1 MITVTMTSPDPIRAM
16 ETYRKT
22 GQEVDRWFQAQQARR
37 SSQMQCGKAC
47 TICCHGLFS
56 IGIPDALELTLGIA
70 MLEPEVRSQA
80 TERALG
86 VAERIH
92 DIEPS
97 VGDVTLFP
105 SSADSRLDRIVEG
118 LDQVPCPLLDA
129 RGECVVYPHRPMA
142 CRVEGLPLVDVRDR
156 LLGEWCELNFVEGGR
171 AESFD
176 DLTWDWSGV
185 SNTEE
190 ATSDCLAESDSAIG
204 HADAVTLIPTLLVAF
219 ETFWKPLLER
229 LGLQVEAGADSQAG
243 ASTTT
248 SS

>member
-1 MITVTMTSPDPIRAM
+1 MIAVTMTSPDPIRAL

-37 SSQMQCGKAC
+37 SSEMQCGKSC
-47 TICCHGLFS
+47 TMCCHGLFS

-70 MLEPEVRSQA
+70 MLEPEARSQA
-80 TERALG
+80 KQRALDM
-86 VAERIH
+86 AERIH

-97 VGDVTLFP
+97 VGEITLFP
-105 SSADSRLDRIVEG
+105 SSDDPRIDRIIEG
-118 LDQVPCPLLDA
+118 LDQVPCPLLGA
-129 RGECVVYPHRPMA
+129 RGECVVYTHRPMA
-142 CRVEGLPLVDVRDR
+142 CRVEGLPLVDARDR
-156 LLGEWCELNFVEGGR
+156 LLGEWCELNFAEGGR

-176 DLTWDWSGV
+176 DLARDWTGV
-185 SNTEE
+185 SSTEE
-190 ATSDCLAESDSAIG
+190 ATSDCLAESDSAIE
-204 HADAVTLIPTLLVAF
+204 HADAVTLIPALLVAY

-243 ASTTT
+243 GSTTT